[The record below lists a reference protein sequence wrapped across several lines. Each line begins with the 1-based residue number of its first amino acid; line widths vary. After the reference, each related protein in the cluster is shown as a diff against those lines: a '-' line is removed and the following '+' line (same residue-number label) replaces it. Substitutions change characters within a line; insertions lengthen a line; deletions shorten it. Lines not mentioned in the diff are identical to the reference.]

1 MAERAALI
9 SIDAAR
15 REGAGEGWWHG
26 AAAVAAAAA
35 VVVDRRLA
43 EGRRQ

>member
-26 AAAVAAAAA
+26 AAAVAAAA

>member
-15 REGAGEGWWHG
+15 REGAGEGWWHR
-26 AAAVAAAAA
+26 AAAVAAAA